1 MKIRPWRLR
10 PNWWFIIL
18 AVAAA
23 LFFLRAAKEG
33 FQAEPVAPTFHV
45 LIATKGRP
53 ELKNLLESM
62 RGQMRQ
68 GDAVT
73 IVFDGKEGKAAAGFT
88 EGWVSDF
95 GCHVNVMEE
104 EVPLGH
110 YGHGIRNKHIP
121 ILQPKTDFVM
131 NADDDDTYE
140 KHAFDTLRQKCIN
153 KNDTL
158 YIFKMRKTSDPTF
171 LVPHTMGKI
180 EIANIGGPLGV
191 TPYSIA
197 PKSKFGNTYIG
208 DFEYYNGIKD
218 HVKDV
223 VFLDDVLY
231 NYTK

>member
-1 MKIRPWRLR
+1 MKIRKATQKWL
-10 PNWWFIIL
+10 FL
-18 AVAAA
+18 AVALVAV
-23 LFFLRAAKEG
+23 LFLLKSAKEG
-33 FQAEPVAPTFHV
+33 FEGGAAAGSPTFHV

-53 ELKNLLESM
+53 ELKNLLDSM

-73 IVFDGKEGKAAAGFT
+73 IVFDGKEGKATAGFT
-88 EGWVSDF
+88 DDWVADF
-95 GCHVNVMEE
+95 GCRVNVLEE
-104 EVPLGH
+104 EVPLKY
-110 YGHGIRNKHIP
+110 YGHRIRNKYIP
-121 ILQPKTDFVM
+121 LLEPRTDFVM

-140 KHAFDTLRQKCIN
+140 KNAFDTLRAKCKN
-153 KNDTL
+153 KIDTL

-171 LVPHTMGKI
+171 LVPHTPGKI

-191 TPYSIA
+191 TPYEIA
-197 PKSKFGNTYIG
+197 PKSKFGDTYIG

-218 HVKDV
+218 HVRDI